1 MFTVLAFN
9 IKIFD
14 TFSICVSLPLSMKE
28 AGRVSGSN
36 NLVFG
41 FDMMYCVARHFCLG
55 FVFVA
60 CVAAGPRT
68 RLNHLYSLSAN

>member
-1 MFTVLAFN
+1 MISLFRSSYRESTVFLLT
-9 IKIFD
+9 FD
-14 TFSICVSLPLSMKE
+14 P
-28 AGRVSGSN
+28 GRVPGSN
-36 NLVFG
+36 NFVFG

-68 RLNHLYSLSAN
+68 RLSHLYSLSAN